1 MAFYERRCTRDII
14 RRWRAFRARKKK
26 AEQEAARLARALA
39 KENAKELA
47 KEAARENA
55 NELAKEKARTLEM
68 PLSVEVRE
76 EEANFEDA
84 PASTAPTPEGD
95 QSDITVDDAE
105 DPQPSPSDARV
116 GANLGQVVK

>member
-1 MAFYERRCTRDII
+1 MAFYERRSTRNII

-47 KEAARENA
+47 KETAKENA
-55 NELAKEKARTLEM
+55 KELAKEKARTLEP

-76 EEANFEDA
+76 EEVNFEEA
-84 PASTAPTPEGD
+84 PASTAQTPEGD

-105 DPQPSPSDARV
+105 DAQPSPSDARV